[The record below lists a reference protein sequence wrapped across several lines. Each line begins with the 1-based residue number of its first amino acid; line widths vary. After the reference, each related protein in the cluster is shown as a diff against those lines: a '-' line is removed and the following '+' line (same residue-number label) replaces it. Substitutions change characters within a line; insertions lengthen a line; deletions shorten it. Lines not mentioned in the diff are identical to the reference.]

1 MNKKL
6 RSLLK
11 AQISMYVPKRLPGFL
26 KKLGPVLL
34 MGPALLIGLF
44 VLYYAWMFEITG
56 ILSSENIIMIVIM
69 IVTMMTVVFGIS
81 VAKGHLFSFS
91 DYNLLMSLPI
101 KKSELFIVK
110 LFSYLIYTLS
120 IYIIGLLPSFI
131 YIGITNGS
139 GIDYYLFGTLTII
152 ISSLVPSLI
161 AIFLAILLRK
171 LSGNGKHQRLI
182 ENLFNVLLLVVVFG
196 VSMNL
201 VRVED
206 MEDLNFV
213 GDIIGRSLPFIK
225 AYADIIF
232 RHNIINL
239 LILTVVSITVG
250 YVLVNFLSKTF
261 IRLNEMANVGYKTK
275 DYKGGGIK
283 SSGRIMALYK
293 MEFKRFLKNF
303 MYFLNTCIFGVMLYI
318 GVIYLL
324 FNQDLIKEMTTAI
337 SMLGNSDIVYSFTV
351 LMLCIFAI
359 HTCDISAIS
368 ISLEGKN
375 LWILKSSPLS
385 PKDVFLAK
393 GLVNFTVAMI
403 IAIVP
408 YALLSVILGVNLL
421 YVLTGVLILVLSAI
435 FTSAYGLLINLLL
448 PKLEFD
454 REIVVIKQSA
464 SIMAA
469 LFSNFFIIF
478 AIGFLLMYLNEITF
492 MSYLILIIIY
502 IILDIILFY
511 LLNGFGVRKFRSL

>member
-1 MNKKL
+1 MNRKL

-26 KKLGPVLL
+26 KQLGPVLL
-34 MGPALLIGLF
+34 MSPALLVGLF
-44 VLYYAWMFEITG
+44 VLYYAWMFKMTG
-56 ILSSENIIMIVIM
+56 ILNSENIIMIVMM

-101 KKSELFIVK
+101 RKAELFIVK

-131 YIGITNGS
+131 YIGITDGF
-139 GIDYYLFGTLTII
+139 GIDYYLLGILTII

-161 AIFLAILLRK
+161 AIFLAIFLRK
-171 LSGNGKHQRLI
+171 ISGNGKYQRLI
-182 ENLFNVLLLVVVFG
+182 ENLFNILLLVVIFG
-196 VSMNL
+196 ISMNL
-201 VRVED
+201 VKVEE
-206 MEDLNFV
+206 MEDINFV
-213 GDIIGRSLPFIK
+213 GEVIAQSLPFIK

-232 RHNIINL
+232 KHNIINL
-239 LILTVVSITVG
+239 LILTLISAIVG
-250 YVLVNFLSKTF
+250 YVLVKFLSKTF

-303 MYFLNTCIFGVMLYI
+303 MYFLNTCIFGVMLYA

-324 FNQDLIKEMTTAI
+324 FNQDLIKEMTAAI
-337 SMLGNSDIVYSFTV
+337 SMFGDGDIVYSFTV
-351 LMLCIFAI
+351 LMLCIFVI
-359 HTCDISAIS
+359 HTCDIAAIS

-393 GLVNFTVAMI
+393 GLVNFTVSMV
-403 IAIVP
+403 IATVP
-408 YALLSVILGVNLL
+408 YALLSLILGVNLL
-421 YVLTGVLILVLSAI
+421 YVLVGVLVLVLSAV

-464 SIMAA
+464 SIMVA
-469 LFSNFFIIF
+469 LFSNFLIVF
-478 AIGFLLMYLNEITF
+478 AIGFLLMYLNEISF

-502 IILDIILFY
+502 IILDIILLY
-511 LLNGFGVRKFRSL
+511 LLNGYGVRKFRNL